1 MKKSFKKMLAVLLA
15 AVIVLTTLAISP
27 LSASAA
33 ESAVTLENQSAPI
46 WADAENVLS
55 QTDITDFNAGDKLA
69 ALGGIAPFK
78 RSTSSSNYYWFFPSN
93 ADLSALKIWFA
104 DNATASVTLD
114 GITTQLT
121 SGMPTNVFES
131 INEGGISKVATV
143 NVNSTNY
150 TVTVIKSGDVGA
162 VYIDTNSGSLSS
174 ITASSDHSVSEPGS
188 IMVVQPNGKIDYMG
202 IMEKMSGRG
211 NGTWTGTSAV
221 DKNGGIKNPY
231 NIKLAKSTSLLG
243 MNAAKKWCLLANSG
257 DLSLV
262 KNQLTY
268 DFADY
273 IGIKYQPHC
282 KPVDL
287 YVNQQYLGSYQLAEK
302 AEIKSNRIN
311 ISDAYENLEIANGTA
326 DPVTGAIIP
335 KDLTGTTVNTQN
347 TNGSTTLDRTFPGHN
362 VGSKR
367 YSKNLTD
374 ITDQTGGYLYELE
387 ISERWVTENAG
398 FCGYNRQGW
407 VIKSADYA
415 TEAMVDYSYNLLY
428 ALGSSVYNNG
438 IVPNTATTTDCT
450 AHNAVNVLR
459 YGSKKITNPAP
470 AVQYQGKKWSD
481 ILDADSAVRYYWTQ
495 EFFKNMDSSTS
506 STYFYKDSDVVDSKL
521 YAGPMWDMDNCI
533 GFDRGNGSRWGY
545 SWTSS
550 DGWYTK
556 NSRIYRWRCTDNTT
570 TYNTDSQ
577 SPLNFYGALATNCDD
592 FWSMAEKYWYSIVA
606 PAVDI
611 ITGKATDPTGKL
623 KSAEEYINTVTK
635 SGIMDA
641 IRLDRNSGTYDTAA
655 NVSGM
660 VNWFNERQTWIN
672 EQISPIAFSGT
683 IIENVPDYLYTGS
696 EITPSL
702 NITYNDAN
710 IGKIQLTE
718 GVDYTLSY
726 ANNINTGVAAIT
738 ATGINGYTGSKNIT
752 FNIVSNPLNNGTLS
766 IDTATY
772 ANTELNAKLI
782 DSDGND
788 LTEAASYQWFK
799 NGTAISGATDSSYL
813 VDIADVGA
821 VITVTATGDGKN
833 LTGSI
838 TSNACTVLTGTK
850 PESYQKTIAAW
861 DYDYTAN
868 STQLISGDATG
879 AEFYY
884 TATSGE
890 YQTTSNLYA
899 SVNAKD
905 QAKVKWSGTADL
917 YTNSSNTVTNDQAPV
932 MGTSKTSALG
942 WGTYPYFETVISTAG
957 FENIK
962 FSAKLGGTKKAPKE
976 WKLQYSTDGINYTDV
991 SGAVHSIAANK
1002 TMEQAFNEIQLPAE
1016 CNNIKT
1022 LYIRMVVCKDLAIN
1036 GTGTIVN
1043 QTSGDAAVNNI
1054 KITGAS
1060 LSVITSL
1067 YAPTVLPESG
1077 ATIFDDNSIV
1087 IKDNNGG
1094 ADVYYSVNSGE
1105 PALYTE
1111 AINPF
1116 DSNSKIGDTATITAY
1131 SAFNDIKS
1139 DEVTTTVT
1147 YGGININSFNYDTYS
1162 TDVTNAKV
1170 QSTGGTYGK
1179 SGSMTALS
1187 DGKSQY
1193 VPLWNESNK
1202 AFCIAPDDGAK
1213 WSENSGFT
1221 YEVSTAGFENITFS
1235 CKAYTTLQ
1243 GPKSVTLQYS
1253 TDGENFTNV
1262 KTNAELSA
1270 NAVLEQLFLTT
1281 KLPAACN
1288 NLSKLYIRLA
1298 TTEDITFS
1306 NTKLHNEASKGN
1318 LYVNDVT
1325 VSGENNG
1332 EYKMPYTNKSTN
1344 YFGDNGIINYTSP
1357 DGLNMKY
1364 FISDSKNNV
1373 VQSGTYP
1380 ATGIQLSTVKGFN
1393 NAVKEPYTV
1402 AIWVEEDDDTSKVN
1416 TATYYYKGS
1425 TVVKFDYTDETGKR
1439 PFEAYVSS
1447 NFLSARNTG
1456 GANTGKISMYPNGTN
1471 ASLISHT
1478 NQYGVKATWS
1488 DSNKFVSNKTL
1499 DKISGNG
1506 YWLIETSTKGF
1517 HDLTLNLDQISSDKG
1532 PRDWGIAYSTNG
1544 TSYTYVD
1551 NSNVRAISNDT
1562 STKPVE
1568 TYGNLP
1574 LPAACDNQEKL
1585 YIKIFINGGE
1595 SVDGTELELTTK
1607 GNTGINNVE
1616 ISGIP
1621 NAVAVQ
1627 FNTTLL
1633 EKKGDLSGNINVS
1646 DVDIYVNNSLWATTD
1661 ENGLATIKLAEN
1673 SINTVTLK
1681 GNGITPRTVEIAANN
1696 NASIQNIALMAYDV
1710 NNDGYVNAKDFAVIN
1725 RDEKYTS
1732 YKQYFNNFINVAT
1745 GEFVY

>member
-1 MKKSFKKMLAVLLA
+1 MKKTFKKMLAALLA

-27 LSASAA
+27 MSASAA

-55 QTDITDFNAGDKLA
+55 QTDIAEFNSGDKLA

-78 RSTSSSNYYWFFPSN
+78 RSTSSSNYYWFFPST

-104 DNATASVTLD
+104 DNVTASVTVD

-131 INEGGISKVATV
+131 LNTGGISKVVTV
-143 NVNSTNY
+143 KVNNTNY
-150 TVTVIKSGDVGA
+150 TVTAIKSGEVGA
-162 VYIDTNSGSLSS
+162 VYIDTNSGSLST
-174 ITASSDHSVSEPGS
+174 ITASSDHSASEPGS

-211 NGTWTGTSAV
+211 NGTWTGTSIT

-231 NIKLAKSTSLLG
+231 NVKLAKSTSLLG

-302 AEIKSNRIN
+302 VEIKSNRIN
-311 ISDAYENLEIANGTA
+311 ISDAYENLEIANGTT

-335 KDLTGTTVNTQN
+335 KDLTGTAVETKN
-347 TNGSTTLDRTFPGHN
+347 TNGSTTVDRAYPGQN
-362 VGSKR
+362 IGSKR
-367 YSKNLTD
+367 YSTKLTD

-387 ISERWVTENAG
+387 ISERWVKENAG

-438 IVPNTATTTDCT
+438 IVPSTSTTTNCSG
-450 AHNAVNVLR
+450 HNALNIAR
-459 YGSKKITNPAP
+459 YGSVKVTNPAP
-470 AVQYQGKKWSD
+470 ALQYQGKKWSD

-506 STYFYKDSDVVDSKL
+506 STYFYKDSDTLDTML

-533 GFDRGNGSRWGY
+533 GFDRGNDSRWGY

-570 TYNTDSQ
+570 TYNTDAQ

-592 FWSMAEKYWYSIVA
+592 FWSMAEKYWYNTIA

-641 IRLDRNSGTYDTAA
+641 IRLDRNGGTYDTAA
-655 NVSGM
+655 NVNGM
-660 VNWFNERQTWIN
+660 TNWFNERKAWIN
-672 EQISPIAFSGT
+672 SQISPIDFSGT
-683 IIENVPDYLYTGS
+683 IIENVPDQLYTGS
-696 EITPSL
+696 EITPKVS
-702 NITYNDAN
+702 IAYNDTK
-710 IGKIQLTE
+710 IGKMQLTE
-718 GVDYTLSY
+718 NVDYTLSY
-726 ANNINTGVAAIT
+726 SNNISTGTATIT
-738 ATGINGYTGSKNIT
+738 ATGINGFTGSKNIT
-752 FNIVSNPLNNGTLS
+752 FNIVSNPLNNSTIT
-766 IDTATY
+766 IDSAAY
-772 ANTELNAKLI
+772 SNTELNAKLT
-782 DSDGND
+782 DSAGND
-788 LTEAASYQWFK
+788 LTDAASYQWYK
-799 NGTAISGATDSSYL
+799 NGAAIGGATGSSYL
-813 VDIADVGA
+813 VDAADIGA

-838 TSNACTVLTGTK
+838 TSNSCTVLTGSR

-868 STQLISGDATG
+868 STQLTSGDATG
-879 AEFYY
+879 AQFYY

-890 YQTTSNLYA
+890 YQATSNLFA

-905 QAKVKWSGTADL
+905 QAKIKWSGTADL
-917 YTNSSNTVTNDQAPV
+917 YTNTSNTVNSDQAPV
-932 MGTSKTSALG
+932 MGTSKTAALG
-942 WGTYPYFETVISTAG
+942 WGTYPYFETIVSTAG

-991 SGAVHSIAANK
+991 SNAVYAITANK
-1002 TMEQAFNEIQLPAE
+1002 TMEQAFNEILLPAE
-1016 CNNIKT
+1016 CNNVKN
-1022 LYIRMVVCKDLAIN
+1022 LHIRMVVSKDLAIN
-1036 GTGTIVN
+1036 GINTIVN

-1054 KITGAS
+1054 KVTGAS
-1060 LSVITSL
+1060 LSIITSL
-1067 YAPTVLPESG
+1067 YAPTILPESG
-1077 ATIFDDNSIV
+1077 STIFDDDSII

-1105 PALYTE
+1105 PVLYTGE
-1111 AINPF
+1111 ITPF
-1116 DSNSKIGDTATITAY
+1116 DNNSKIGDTAVITAY

-1139 DEVTTTVT
+1139 DEITTTVT
-1147 YGGININSFNYDTYS
+1147 YGGININSFDYDTYS
-1162 TDVTNAKV
+1162 TDVTNARV

-1179 SGSMTALS
+1179 SGRMTAFT
-1187 DGKSQY
+1187 DGEAQY

-1202 AFCIAPDDGAK
+1202 SFCVSPDDGAK

-1221 YEVSTAGFENITFS
+1221 YEISTAGFENIAFS

-1253 TDGENFTNV
+1253 TDGENFVNV
-1262 KTNAELSA
+1262 KTNAELTA
-1270 NAVLEQLFLTT
+1270 NGALEQLFLTT
-1281 KLPAACN
+1281 RLPAVCS

-1298 TTEDITFS
+1298 TTEDLTFS

-1325 VSGENNG
+1325 ISGESNG

-1357 DGLNMKY
+1357 DGLGMKY

-1402 AIWVEEDDDTSKVN
+1402 AIWVEEDEDTSKVN

-1447 NFLSARNTG
+1447 NFLSARNTS
-1456 GANTGKISMYPNGTN
+1456 GANTGKLSMYPNGTK
-1471 ASLISHT
+1471 AALISHT
-1478 NQYGVKATWS
+1478 NQYGVKAAWS
-1488 DSNKFVSNKTL
+1488 DLNKFVSNKAL
-1499 DKISGNG
+1499 NKVSGNG

-1532 PRDWGIAYSTNG
+1532 PRDWGVAYSTNG
-1544 TSYTYVD
+1544 ITYNYID
-1551 NSNVRAISNDT
+1551 NSNVRAISNNV

-1568 TYGNLP
+1568 TYGNLT
-1574 LPAACDNQEKL
+1574 LPAACDDQEKL

-1607 GNTGINNVE
+1607 GNTGINNIE

-1621 NAVAVQ
+1621 NAVNITI
-1627 FNTTLL
+1627 NTTLL

-1661 ENGLATIKLAEN
+1661 ENGLATIKFAEN
-1673 SINTVTLK
+1673 SVNSVTLK
-1681 GNGITPRTVEIAANN
+1681 GAGITPRTVEITANSN
-1696 NASIQNIALMAYDV
+1696 TPAQNIALMAYDV

-1732 YKQYFNNFINVAT
+1732 YKNYFNNFINVAT
-1745 GEFVY
+1745 GEFTY

>member
-1 MKKSFKKMLAVLLA
+1 MLAVLLA

-55 QTDITDFNAGDKLA
+55 QTDIAEFNSGDKLA

-78 RSTSSSNYYWFFPSN
+78 RSTSSSNYYWFFPST

-104 DNATASVTLD
+104 DNATASVTID

-121 SGMPTNVFES
+121 SGMPTNVFAS
-131 INEGGISKVATV
+131 INEGGISKTATV
-143 NVNSTNY
+143 KVNSTNY
-150 TVTVIKSGDVGA
+150 TVTVIKSGEVGA

-174 ITASSDHSVSEPGS
+174 ITASSDHSTSEPGS

-211 NGTWTGTSAV
+211 NGTWTGTSAT

-243 MNAAKKWCLLANSG
+243 MNSAKKWCLLANSG
-257 DLSLV
+257 DLTLV

-302 AEIKSNRIN
+302 VEIKSNRIN

-335 KDLTGTTVNTQN
+335 KDLTGTAVTTKN
-347 TNGSTTLDRTFPGHN
+347 TNGSTTLDRTYPGQN
-362 VGSKR
+362 VGSKK
-367 YSKNLTD
+367 YSTGLTD

-387 ISERWVTENAG
+387 ISERWITENAG

-415 TEAMVDYSYNLLY
+415 TEAMIDYSYNLLY
-428 ALGSSVYNNG
+428 ALGSSVYNKG
-438 IVPNTATTTDCT
+438 VVPNTSTTTNCSG
-450 AHNAVNVLR
+450 HNALNVAR
-459 YGSKKITNPAP
+459 YGSVKVTNPAP
-470 AVQYQGKKWSD
+470 AAQYQGKKWSD

-495 EFFKNMDSSTS
+495 EFFKNMDSSVS
-506 STYFYKDSDVVDSKL
+506 STYFYKDSDTLDTKL
-521 YAGPMWDMDNCI
+521 YAGPMWDMDNSI
-533 GFDRGNGSRWGY
+533 GFDLNGSRWGY

-556 NSRIYRWRCTDNTT
+556 NSRIYRWRCNDSTT
-570 TYNTDSQ
+570 SYNNDSL
-577 SPLNFYGALATNCDD
+577 SPLSFYGALAANCAD
-592 FWSMAEKYWYSIVA
+592 FWSMAEKYWYNTVA

-641 IRLDRNSGTYDTAA
+641 IRLDRNGGTYKTDE

-660 VNWFNERQTWIN
+660 NNWFNERKAWIN
-672 EQISPIAFSGT
+672 SQISPINFSGT
-683 IIENVPDYLYTGS
+683 IVDSIPDQLYTGS
-696 EITPSL
+696 EITPKA
-702 NITYNDAN
+702 NITFNDAN
-710 IGKIQLTE
+710 LGKIQLTE

-726 ANNINTGVAAIT
+726 SNNISKGTATIT

-752 FNIVSNPLNNGTLS
+752 FNIVSNPLTNSTLT
-766 IDTATY
+766 IDSAAY
-772 ANTELNAKLI
+772 ANTELKAKLI
-782 DSDGND
+782 DSAGND
-788 LTEAASYQWFK
+788 LTEAALYQWYK
-799 NGTAISGATDSSYL
+799 NGTAIGGAAGSSYL
-813 VDIADVGA
+813 TDASDVGA
-821 VITVTATGDGKN
+821 VITVTANGDGKN

-838 TSNACTVLTGTK
+838 TSNSCTILAGSR

-868 STQLISGDATG
+868 SAQLTSGDATG

-890 YQTTSNLYA
+890 YQATSNLYA

-905 QAKVKWSGTADL
+905 QAKIKWSGTADL
-917 YTNSSNTVTNDQAPV
+917 YTNPDNTTANDQAPV

-942 WGTYPYFETVISTAG
+942 WGTYPYFETVVSTAG

-976 WKLQYSTDGINYTDV
+976 WKLQYSTDGVNYTDV
-991 SGAVHSIAANK
+991 SNTAYSITANK
-1002 TMEQAFNEIQLPAE
+1002 TMEQAFNEVQLPAE
-1016 CNNIKT
+1016 CNNVKN
-1022 LYIRMVVCKDLAIN
+1022 LHIRMVVCKDLAIN

-1054 KITGAS
+1054 KVTGAS

-1067 YAPTVLPESG
+1067 YAPTVLPENNS
-1077 ATIFDDNSIV
+1077 TIYNDGSIV

-1094 ADVYYSVNSGE
+1094 ADVYYSVNSAD
-1105 PALYTE
+1105 PVLYTGTF
-1111 AINPF
+1111 NPF
-1116 DSNSKIGDTATITAY
+1116 DSNAKIGDTAEITAY

-1139 DEVTTTVT
+1139 DEVTLSVT
-1147 YGGININSFNYDTYS
+1147 YGGININSFDYDTYS

-1179 SGSMTALS
+1179 SGRMTAET
-1187 DGKSQY
+1187 DGKAQY

-1202 AFCIAPDDGAK
+1202 AFSIAPDDGAK

-1221 YEVSTAGFENITFS
+1221 FELSTAGFENIRFS
-1235 CKAYTTLQ
+1235 CKAYTTAQ
-1243 GPKSVTLQYS
+1243 GPKSITLQYS

-1262 KTNAELSA
+1262 RTDVPLTA
-1270 NAVLEQLFLTT
+1270 NAALEQLFLTAQ
-1281 KLPAACN
+1281 LPAACS

-1298 TTEDITFS
+1298 TTEDLTFS
-1306 NTKLHNEASKGN
+1306 DTKLHNEASKGN
-1318 LYVNDVT
+1318 LYVNNVT

-1357 DGLNMKY
+1357 DGLGMKY
-1364 FISDSKNNV
+1364 FVSDSKNNI

-1380 ATGIQLSTVKGFN
+1380 ATGIQLSTVNGFN

-1402 AIWVEEDDDTSKVN
+1402 AVWVEDDEDTSKVN

-1439 PFEAYVSS
+1439 PFEAYVAS
-1447 NFLSARNTG
+1447 NFRSARNTS
-1456 GANTGKISMYPNGTN
+1456 GANSGKISMYPNGT
-1471 ASLISHT
+1471 STVLLSHT
-1478 NQYGVKATWS
+1478 NQYGVKAAWS
-1488 DSNKFVSNKTL
+1488 DTNKFVSNKTL
-1499 DKISGNG
+1499 NKVNGNG

-1532 PRDWGIAYSTNG
+1532 PRDWGVAYSTNG

-1551 NSNVRAISNDT
+1551 NSNVRALSNDT
-1562 STKPVE
+1562 AAKPVE
-1568 TYGNLP
+1568 TYGNLA
-1574 LPAACDNQEKL
+1574 LPAECDNQEKL

-1621 NAVAVQ
+1621 NAVSVTI
-1627 FNTTLL
+1627 NTTLL
-1633 EKKGDLSGNINVS
+1633 EKKGDVSGNINVS
-1646 DVDIYVNNSLWATTD
+1646 DVGIYINNSLWAETN

-1673 SINTVTLK
+1673 SVNTILLK
-1681 GNGITPRTVEIAANN
+1681 GNGIAPKTIEVTANSNTPA
-1696 NASIQNIALMAYDV
+1696 QNIPLMAYDV
-1710 NNDGYVNAKDFAVIN
+1710 NNDGYVNAKDFAIIN
-1725 RDEKYTS
+1725 KDEKYSS
-1732 YKQYFNNFINVAT
+1732 YRQYFSNFINVVT
-1745 GEFVY
+1745 EEFTY

>member
-1 MKKSFKKMLAVLLA
+1 MKKTFKKALAVLLT

-33 ESAVTLENQSAPI
+33 ESAVTLEKQSAPI

-55 QTDITDFNAGDKLA
+55 QTDIAEFNAGDNLA

-78 RSTSSSNYYWFFPSN
+78 RSTSSSNYYWFFPST

-104 DNATASVTLD
+104 DNTTASVTID

-121 SGMPTNVFES
+121 SGMPTDVFAS
-131 INEGGISKVATV
+131 INEGGISKNATV
-143 NVNSTNY
+143 TVNNTNY
-150 TVTVIKSGDVGA
+150 TVTVIKSGEVGA
-162 VYIDTNSGSLSS
+162 VYIDTDSGSLSS

-211 NGTWTGTSAV
+211 NGTWTGTSMT

-231 NIKLAKSTSLLG
+231 NVKLAKSTSLLG
-243 MNAAKKWCLLANSG
+243 MGSAKKWCLLANSG
-257 DLSLV
+257 DLTLV

-287 YVNQQYLGSYQLAEK
+287 YVNQQYLGSYQLSERV
-302 AEIKSNRIN
+302 ELKSNRIN
-311 ISDAYENLEIANGTA
+311 ISDAYENLEIANGTV

-335 KDLTGTTVNTQN
+335 KDLTGTAVTTNN
-347 TNGSTTLDRTFPGHN
+347 TNGSTILDRTYPGQN
-362 VGSKR
+362 VGSKK
-367 YSKNLTD
+367 YSPNLTD

-387 ISERWVTENAG
+387 ISKRWVTENAG

-438 IVPNTATTTDCT
+438 IVPSTSTTTNCSS
-450 AHNAVNVLR
+450 HNSLNVLR
-459 YGSKKITNPAP
+459 YGSVKITNPAP
-470 AVQYQGKKWSD
+470 STQYQGKKWSD

-506 STYFYKDSDVVDSKL
+506 STYFYKESDTLDSKL

-533 GFDRGNGSRWGY
+533 GFDRGNDSRWGY

-556 NSRIYRWRCTDNTT
+556 NSRIYRWRSEDSTT
-570 TYNTDSQ
+570 TYSKDTE

-592 FWSMAEKYWYSIVA
+592 FWSMAEKYWYNTIS
-606 PAVDI
+606 PAIDI

-641 IRLDRNSGTYDTAA
+641 IRLDRNGGTYKTAE

-660 VNWFNERQTWIN
+660 NNWFNKRRTWIN
-672 EQISPIAFSGT
+672 SQISPINFSGT
-683 IIENVPDYLYTGS
+683 LVDSIPDQLYTGS
-696 EITPSL
+696 EITPEV
-702 NITYNDAN
+702 NITYNDVK

-726 ANNINTGVAAIT
+726 SNNINTGTATIT

-752 FNIVSNPLNNGTLS
+752 FNIIPNPLTSSTLT
-766 IDTATY
+766 IDSAAY
-772 ANTELNAKLI
+772 SNTELNAKLI
-782 DSDGND
+782 DSAGND
-788 LTEAASYQWFK
+788 LTDAASYQWYK
-799 NGTAISGATDSSYL
+799 NGSAIIGATENSYL
-813 VDIADVGA
+813 TAASDVGA
-821 VITVTATGDGKN
+821 VITVTASGDGKN
-833 LTGSI
+833 LTGSV
-838 TSNACTVLTGTK
+838 TSNSCTILAGSR

-868 STQLISGDATG
+868 STQLTSGDATG

-890 YQTTSNLYA
+890 YQATSNLYA

-905 QAKVKWSGTADL
+905 QAKIKWSGTADL
-917 YTNSSNTVTNDQAPV
+917 YKNPDNTVADDQAPV

-942 WGTYPYFETVISTAG
+942 WGTYPYFETVVSTAG

-991 SGAVHSIAANK
+991 NGAAYSITANK
-1002 TMEQAFNEIQLPAE
+1002 TMEQAFNEVLLPAE
-1016 CNNIKT
+1016 CNNVKN
-1022 LYIRMVVCKDLAIN
+1022 LHIRMVVCKDIAIN
-1036 GTGTIVN
+1036 GTNTIVN
-1043 QTSGDAAVNNI
+1043 QTSGDAAVNNV
-1054 KITGAS
+1054 KVTGAS

-1067 YAPTVLPESG
+1067 YAPTVLPENGS
-1077 ATIFDDNSIV
+1077 TIFNDDSIV

-1094 ADVYYSVNSGE
+1094 ADVYYSVNSAE
-1105 PALYTE
+1105 PVLYTGTV
-1111 AINPF
+1111 NPF
-1116 DSNSKIGDTATITAY
+1116 DSNSKIGDTAVITAY

-1139 DEVTTTVT
+1139 DEATITVT
-1147 YGGININSFNYDTYS
+1147 YGGININSFDYDTYS

-1179 SGSMTALS
+1179 SGRMTAAT
-1187 DGKSQY
+1187 DGSAQY

-1202 AFCIAPDDGAK
+1202 AFCVSPDDGAK

-1221 YEVSTAGFENITFS
+1221 FEVSTAGFENISFS
-1235 CKAYTTLQ
+1235 CKAYTTAQ

-1253 TDGENFTNV
+1253 TDGETFTNV
-1262 KTNAELSA
+1262 RTDAALTA
-1270 NAVLEQLFLTT
+1270 NAALEQLFLTAQ
-1281 KLPAACN
+1281 LPAACN

-1298 TTEDITFS
+1298 TTEDMTFS
-1306 NTKLHNEASKGN
+1306 GTKLHNEASKGN

-1357 DGLNMKY
+1357 DGLGMKY
-1364 FISDSKNNV
+1364 FVSDSKNNI

-1380 ATGIQLSTVKGFN
+1380 ATGIQLSTVNGFN

-1402 AIWVEEDDDTSKVN
+1402 AVWVEDDEDTSKVN
-1416 TATYYYKGS
+1416 TATYYYKGN

-1439 PFEAYVSS
+1439 PFEAYVAS
-1447 NFLSARNTG
+1447 NFLSARNTS
-1456 GANTGKISMYPNGTN
+1456 GANTGKLSMYPNGTK
-1471 ASLISHT
+1471 AALISHT
-1478 NQYGVKATWS
+1478 NQYGVKAAWS
-1488 DSNKFVSNKTL
+1488 DLNKFVSNKTL
-1499 DKISGNG
+1499 NKVSGNG

-1532 PRDWGIAYSTNG
+1532 PRDWGVAYSTNG

-1551 NSNVRAISNDT
+1551 NSNARAISNDT
-1562 STKPVE
+1562 ATKPVE
-1568 TYGNLP
+1568 TYGNLV
-1574 LPAACDNQEKL
+1574 LPAECDDQEKL

-1607 GNTGINNVE
+1607 GNTGINNIE

-1621 NAVAVQ
+1621 NAVNVTI
-1627 FNTTLL
+1627 NTTLL
-1633 EKKGDLSGNINVS
+1633 ENKGNLSGSTNVS
-1646 DVDIYVNNSLWATTD
+1646 DVGIYINNSLWATTN

-1673 SINTVTLK
+1673 SVNTVLLK
-1681 GNGITPRTVEIAANN
+1681 GNGIAPRTVEITANSN
-1696 NASIQNIALMAYDV
+1696 IPAQNIPLMAYDV
-1710 NNDGYVNAKDFAVIN
+1710 NNDGYVNAKDFAIIN
-1725 RDEKYTS
+1725 KDEKYTP
-1732 YKQYFNNFINVAT
+1732 YRQYFSNFINVAT
-1745 GEFVY
+1745 GEFTY